1 MARLLPLLFLLLA
14 VAAFLL
20 ARQGARPRSDRVYRP
35 RPSPFARR
43 KPAADA
49 DWVASR
55 ADVEDVRDAYSS
67 ETLDPQ
73 RPLFRCGGCQA
84 WYHEAS
90 VRALDLDNGGRCALC
105 GSPDLRAVRML

>member
-1 MARLLPLLFLLLA
+1 
-14 VAAFLL
+14 
-20 ARQGARPRSDRVYRP
+20 
-35 RPSPFARR
+35 ARR
-43 KPAADA
+43 L
-49 DWVASR
+49 WRRREFSR
-55 ADVEDVRDAYSS
+55 FRFLS
-67 ETLDPQ
+67 LDPQ